1 MERPGSTRGRT
12 SRSGIASIIFGLLSI
27 VFALIEPTLAVICGL
42 LGLSFVLVARSD
54 RPRWMASVGLVVSGV
69 ALVLV
74 TAIIG
79 NVFP

>member
-1 MERPGSTRGRT
+1 M
-12 SRSGIASIIFGLLSI
+12 ASIILGVLRI
-27 VFALIEPTLAVICGL
+27 VFALIEPTLALICGL
-42 LGLSFVLVARSD
+42 LGLSFGLVPRPG
-54 RPRWMASVGLVVSGV
+54 RPRWTASVGFVINGV